1 MSKIYITGKHLG
13 EVLHHKGG
21 GTFMKKILI
30 PLDGT
35 ERSMHSIDLVKNL
48 YKKDEVEIVLLYVKE
63 DVNNVIMEYDLTA
76 AETEMQGVA
85 APALKELNGYKV
97 SCEFGLIDAGS
108 EIIKRAQMNEIDIII
123 MTKST
128 KKGLTRMI
136 GSVTSYV
143 VRNAPCIV
151 MIVPE

>member
-1 MSKIYITGKHLG
+1 
-13 EVLHHKGG
+13 
-21 GTFMKKILI
+21 MKKILI

-48 YKKDEVEIVLLYVKE
+48 YKKDEIEITLLYIKE
-63 DVNNVIMEYDLTA
+63 DVKNMIMEDDLVA
-76 AETEMQGVA
+76 AEKDMQKMV
-85 APALKELNGYKV
+85 APAVKELAGYKL
-97 SCEFGLIDAGS
+97 SCEFGLIDPGT
-108 EIIKRAQMNEIDIII
+108 EIVKRAVMNSTDIII

>member
-1 MSKIYITGKHLG
+1 MK
-13 EVLHHKGG
+13 
-21 GTFMKKILI
+21 KKILI

-48 YKKDEVEIVLLYVKE
+48 YRQDEVEIILLYVKE
-63 DVNNVIMEYDLTA
+63 DVNNVIMEYDLAA
-76 AETEMQGVA
+76 AEKDMQRLT
-85 APALKELNGYKV
+85 APAVKELEGFEIT
-97 SCEFGLIDAGS
+97 CEFGLIDAGS
-108 EIIKRAQMNEIDIII
+108 EIIKRAKMNKIDIIV

>member
-1 MSKIYITGKHLG
+1 
-13 EVLHHKGG
+13 
-21 GTFMKKILI
+21 MKRILI

-48 YKKDEVEIVLLYVKE
+48 YKKDEIEITLLYIKE
-63 DVNNVIMEYDLTA
+63 DVKNMIMEDDLVA
-76 AETEMQGVA
+76 AEKDMQKMV
-85 APALKELNGYKV
+85 APAVKELAGYKL
-97 SCEFGLIDAGS
+97 SCEFGLIDPGT
-108 EIIKRAQMNEIDIII
+108 EIVKRAVMNSIDIII

>member
-1 MSKIYITGKHLG
+1 
-13 EVLHHKGG
+13 
-21 GTFMKKILI
+21 MKKILI

-48 YKKDEVEIVLLYVKE
+48 YKKDEVEITLLYIKE
-63 DVNNVIMEYDLTA
+63 DVKNMIMEDDLIA
-76 AETEMQGVA
+76 AEKDMQKMV
-85 APALKELNGYKV
+85 APAVKELAGYKL
-97 SCEFGLIDAGS
+97 SCEFGLIDPGT
-108 EIIKRAQMNEIDIII
+108 EIVKRAIMNSIDIII

>member
-1 MSKIYITGKHLG
+1 
-13 EVLHHKGG
+13 
-21 GTFMKKILI
+21 MKKILI

-48 YKKDEVEIVLLYVKE
+48 YNKDEVEITLLYIKE
-63 DVNNVIMEYDLTA
+63 DVKNMIMEEDLIA
-76 AETEMQGVA
+76 AEKDMQRMT
-85 APALKELNGYKV
+85 APAVKELVGYKLT
-97 SCEFGLIDAGS
+97 CEFGLIDPGS
-108 EIIKRAQMNEIDIII
+108 EIVKRAIMNSIDIII

>member
-1 MSKIYITGKHLG
+1 
-13 EVLHHKGG
+13 
-21 GTFMKKILI
+21 MKKILI

-48 YKKDEVEIVLLYVKE
+48 YKKDEIEITLLYIKE
-63 DVNNVIMEYDLTA
+63 DVKNMIMEEDLIA
-76 AETEMQGVA
+76 AEKDMQKMT
-85 APALKELNGYKV
+85 APAVKELAEYKLN
-97 SCEFGLIDAGS
+97 CEFGLIDPGT
-108 EIIKRAQMNEIDIII
+108 EIVKRAVMNSIDIII

>member
-1 MSKIYITGKHLG
+1 
-13 EVLHHKGG
+13 
-21 GTFMKKILI
+21 MKKILI

-48 YKKDEVEIVLLYVKE
+48 YKKDEIEITLLYIKE
-63 DVNNVIMEYDLTA
+63 DVKNMIMEEDLIE
-76 AETEMQGVA
+76 AEKDMQKMV
-85 APALKELNGYKV
+85 APAVKELAGYKL
-97 SCEFGLIDAGS
+97 SCEFGLIDPGT
-108 EIIKRAQMNEIDIII
+108 EIVKRAVMNSIYIII

>member
-1 MSKIYITGKHLG
+1 
-13 EVLHHKGG
+13 
-21 GTFMKKILI
+21 MKKILI

-48 YKKDEVEIVLLYVKE
+48 YKKDEIKITLLYVKE
-63 DVNNVIMEYDLTA
+63 NVNSMIMEEDLAAAEREMQKKTA
-76 AETEMQGVA
+76 AAVT
-85 APALKELNGYKV
+85 ALEGYDV
-97 SCEFGLIDAGS
+97 SCEFGLLDAGS
-108 EIIKRAQMNEIDIII
+108 EIVKHALMDEVNIIV

-128 KKGLTRMI
+128 KKGLTRII

-143 VRNAPCIV
+143 VKNAPCIV

>member
-1 MSKIYITGKHLG
+1 
-13 EVLHHKGG
+13 
-21 GTFMKKILI
+21 MKKILI

-48 YKKDEVEIVLLYVKE
+48 YNKDEIEITLLYVKE
-63 DVNNVIMEYDLTA
+63 DVKSMIMEEDLIE
-76 AETEMQGVA
+76 AEKDMQRMT
-85 APALKELNGYKV
+85 APAVKELSGYKI
-97 SCEFGLIDAGS
+97 SCEFGLIDPGS
-108 EIIKRAQMNEIDIII
+108 EIVKRAIMNSIDIIV

>member
-1 MSKIYITGKHLG
+1 MK
-13 EVLHHKGG
+13 
-21 GTFMKKILI
+21 KKILI

-48 YKKDEVEIVLLYVKE
+48 YRQDEVEIILLYVKE
-63 DVNNVIMEYDLTA
+63 DVNNVIMEYDLAA
-76 AETEMQGVA
+76 AEKDMQRLT
-85 APALKELNGYKV
+85 APAVKELEGFEV
-97 SCEFGLIDAGS
+97 TCEFGLIDAGS
-108 EIIKRAQMNEIDIII
+108 EIIKRAKMNKIDIIV

-143 VRNAPCIV
+143 VKNAPCIAV
-151 MIVPE
+151 SYTHLTLPTT

>member
-1 MSKIYITGKHLG
+1 
-13 EVLHHKGG
+13 
-21 GTFMKKILI
+21 MKKILI

-48 YKKDEVEIVLLYVKE
+48 YKKDEINVILLYIKE
-63 DVNNVIMEYDLTA
+63 DVRNMIMEEDLAA
-76 AETEMQGVA
+76 AEREMQGMT
-85 APALKELNGYKV
+85 APAVKELAGYNV
-97 SCEFGLIDAGS
+97 SCEFGLIDPGT
-108 EIIKRAQMNEIDIII
+108 EIIKHALMNDVDIIV

-143 VRNAPCIV
+143 VKNAPCVV

>member
-1 MSKIYITGKHLG
+1 
-13 EVLHHKGG
+13 
-21 GTFMKKILI
+21 MKKILI

-48 YKKDEVEIVLLYVKE
+48 YKKDEIEITLLYIKE
-63 DVNNVIMEYDLTA
+63 DVKNMIMEEDLIE
-76 AETEMQGVA
+76 AEKDMQKMV
-85 APALKELNGYKV
+85 APAVKELAGYKL
-97 SCEFGLIDAGS
+97 SCEFGLIDPGT
-108 EIIKRAQMNEIDIII
+108 EIVKRAVMNSTDIII

>member
-1 MSKIYITGKHLG
+1 MK
-13 EVLHHKGG
+13 
-21 GTFMKKILI
+21 KKILI

-48 YKKDEVEIVLLYVKE
+48 YRQDEVEIILLYVKE
-63 DVNNVIMEYDLTA
+63 DVNNVIMEYDLAA
-76 AETEMQGVA
+76 AEKDMQRLA
-85 APALKELNGYKV
+85 APAVKELEGFEIT
-97 SCEFGLIDAGS
+97 CEFGLIDAGS
-108 EIIKRAQMNEIDIII
+108 EIIKRAKMNKIDIIV

-143 VRNAPCIV
+143 VKNAPCIV

>member
-1 MSKIYITGKHLG
+1 
-13 EVLHHKGG
+13 
-21 GTFMKKILI
+21 MKRILI

-48 YKKDEVEIVLLYVKE
+48 YKKDEIEITLLYIKE
-63 DVNNVIMEYDLTA
+63 DVKNMIMEDDLVA
-76 AETEMQGVA
+76 AEKDMQKMVV
-85 APALKELNGYKV
+85 PAVKELAGYKL
-97 SCEFGLIDAGS
+97 SCEFGLIDPGT
-108 EIIKRAQMNEIDIII
+108 EIVKRAIMNSIDIII

>member
-1 MSKIYITGKHLG
+1 
-13 EVLHHKGG
+13 
-21 GTFMKKILI
+21 MKRILI

-48 YKKDEVEIVLLYVKE
+48 YKKDEIEITLLYIKE
-63 DVNNVIMEYDLTA
+63 DVKNMIMEDDLIA
-76 AETEMQGVA
+76 AEKDMQKMV
-85 APALKELNGYKV
+85 APAVKELAGYKL
-97 SCEFGLIDAGS
+97 SCEFGLIDPGT
-108 EIIKRAQMNEIDIII
+108 EIVKRAVMNSIDIII

>member
-1 MSKIYITGKHLG
+1 
-13 EVLHHKGG
+13 
-21 GTFMKKILI
+21 MKKILI

-48 YKKDEVEIVLLYVKE
+48 YNKDEIEITLLYVKE
-63 DVNNVIMEYDLTA
+63 DVKSMIMEEDLIE
-76 AETEMQGVA
+76 AEKDMQKMT
-85 APALKELNGYKV
+85 APAVKELSGYKI
-97 SCEFGLIDAGS
+97 SCEFGLIDPGS
-108 EIIKRAQMNEIDIII
+108 EIVKRAIMNSIDIIV

>member
-1 MSKIYITGKHLG
+1 
-13 EVLHHKGG
+13 
-21 GTFMKKILI
+21 MKRILI

-48 YKKDEVEIVLLYVKE
+48 YKKDEIEITLLYIKE
-63 DVNNVIMEYDLTA
+63 DVKNMIMEDDLIA
-76 AETEMQGVA
+76 AEKDMQKMV
-85 APALKELNGYKV
+85 APAVKELAGYKL
-97 SCEFGLIDAGS
+97 SCEFGLIDPGT
-108 EIIKRAQMNEIDIII
+108 EIVKRAIMNSIDIII

>member
-1 MSKIYITGKHLG
+1 MK
-13 EVLHHKGG
+13 
-21 GTFMKKILI
+21 KKILI

-48 YKKDEVEIVLLYVKE
+48 YRQDEVEIILLYVKE

-76 AETEMQGVA
+76 AQKDMQRLT
-85 APALKELNGYKV
+85 APAVKELMGYEV
-97 SCEFGLIDAGS
+97 TCEFGLIDAGV
-108 EIIKRAQMNEIDIII
+108 EIVKRAKMNKTDIIV

-143 VRNAPCIV
+143 VKNAPCIV

>member
-1 MSKIYITGKHLG
+1 
-13 EVLHHKGG
+13 
-21 GTFMKKILI
+21 MKKILI

-48 YKKDEVEIVLLYVKE
+48 YKKDEIEITLLYIKE
-63 DVNNVIMEYDLTA
+63 DVKNMIMEDDLIA
-76 AETEMQGVA
+76 AEKDMQKMV
-85 APALKELNGYKV
+85 APAVKELAGYKL
-97 SCEFGLIDAGS
+97 SCEFGLIDPGT
-108 EIIKRAQMNEIDIII
+108 EIVKRAVMNSTDIII

>member
-1 MSKIYITGKHLG
+1 
-13 EVLHHKGG
+13 
-21 GTFMKKILI
+21 MKKIMI

-35 ERSMHSIDLVKNL
+35 DRSMHSIDLVKNL
-48 YKKDEVEIVLLYVKE
+48 YRQDEVEIILLYIKE
-63 DVNNVIMEYDLTA
+63 DVNNMIMEYDLVA
-76 AETEMQGVA
+76 AEKEMQRMVE
-85 APALKELNGYKV
+85 PAVKELMGYDV
-97 SCEFGLIDAGS
+97 TCEYGLIDPGS
-108 EIIKRAQMNEIDIII
+108 EIVKRAQMNNVDIII

>member
-1 MSKIYITGKHLG
+1 
-13 EVLHHKGG
+13 
-21 GTFMKKILI
+21 MKQILI

-48 YKKDEVEIVLLYVKE
+48 YNKDEVEITLLYIKE
-63 DVNNVIMEYDLTA
+63 DVKNMIMEEDLIA
-76 AETEMQGVA
+76 AEKDMQRMT
-85 APALKELNGYKV
+85 APAVKELMGYKLT
-97 SCEFGLIDAGS
+97 CEFGLIDPGS
-108 EIIKRAQMNEIDIII
+108 EIVKRAIMNSIDIII

>member
-1 MSKIYITGKHLG
+1 
-13 EVLHHKGG
+13 
-21 GTFMKKILI
+21 MKKILI

-48 YKKDEVEIVLLYVKE
+48 YNKDEVEITLLYIKE
-63 DVNNVIMEYDLTA
+63 DVKNMIMEEDLIA
-76 AETEMQGVA
+76 AEKDMQRMT
-85 APALKELNGYKV
+85 APAIKELMGYKLT
-97 SCEFGLIDAGS
+97 CEFGLIDPGS
-108 EIIKRAQMNEIDIII
+108 EIVKRAIMNSIDIII

>member
-1 MSKIYITGKHLG
+1 
-13 EVLHHKGG
+13 
-21 GTFMKKILI
+21 MKKILI

-48 YKKDEVEIVLLYVKE
+48 YKKDEINVILLYIKE
-63 DVNNVIMEYDLTA
+63 DVRNMIMEEDLAA
-76 AETEMQGVA
+76 AEREMQGMT
-85 APALKELNGYKV
+85 APAVKELAGYNV
-97 SCEFGLIDAGS
+97 SCEFGLIDAGT
-108 EIIKRAQMNEIDIII
+108 EIVKHALMNDVDIIV

-143 VRNAPCIV
+143 VKNAPCVV
-151 MIVPE
+151 MIVHE

>member
-1 MSKIYITGKHLG
+1 
-13 EVLHHKGG
+13 
-21 GTFMKKILI
+21 MKKILI

-35 ERSMHSIDLVKNL
+35 ERSMHSMDLVKNL
-48 YKKDEVEIVLLYVKE
+48 YNKDEVEITLLYIKE
-63 DVNNVIMEYDLTA
+63 DVKNMIMEEDLIA
-76 AETEMQGVA
+76 AEKDMQRMT
-85 APALKELNGYKV
+85 APAVKELMGYKLT
-97 SCEFGLIDAGS
+97 CEFGLIDPGS
-108 EIIKRAQMNEIDIII
+108 EIVKRAIMNSIDIII

>member
-1 MSKIYITGKHLG
+1 MK
-13 EVLHHKGG
+13 
-21 GTFMKKILI
+21 KKILI

-48 YKKDEVEIVLLYVKE
+48 YRQDEVEIILLYVKE

-76 AETEMQGVA
+76 AQKDMQRLT
-85 APALKELNGYKV
+85 APAVKELMGYEV
-97 SCEFGLIDAGS
+97 NCEFGLIDAGV
-108 EIIKRAQMNEIDIII
+108 EIVKRAKMNKTDIIV

-143 VRNAPCIV
+143 VKNAPCIV
-151 MIVPE
+151 MIVAE

>member
-1 MSKIYITGKHLG
+1 MK
-13 EVLHHKGG
+13 
-21 GTFMKKILI
+21 KKILI

-48 YKKDEVEIVLLYVKE
+48 YRQDEVEIILLYVKE
-63 DVNNVIMEYDLTA
+63 DVNNVIMEYDLAA
-76 AETEMQGVA
+76 AEKDMQRLT
-85 APALKELNGYKV
+85 APAVKELEGFEV
-97 SCEFGLIDAGS
+97 TCEFGLIDAGS
-108 EIIKRAQMNEIDIII
+108 EIIKRAKMNKIDIIV

-143 VRNAPCIV
+143 VKNAPCIV
-151 MIVPE
+151 MIVSE

>member
-1 MSKIYITGKHLG
+1 MRVNLLCGCISKEDRI
-13 EVLHHKGG
+13 V
-21 GTFMKKILI
+21 MKKILI

-48 YKKDEVEIVLLYVKE
+48 YNKDEVEITLLYIKE
-63 DVNNVIMEYDLTA
+63 DVKNMIMEEDLIA
-76 AETEMQGVA
+76 AEKDMQRMT
-85 APALKELNGYKV
+85 APAIKELMGYKLT
-97 SCEFGLIDAGS
+97 CEFGLIDPGS
-108 EIIKRAQMNEIDIII
+108 EIVKRAIMNSIDIII

>member
-1 MSKIYITGKHLG
+1 MK
-13 EVLHHKGG
+13 
-21 GTFMKKILI
+21 KKILI

-48 YKKDEVEIVLLYVKE
+48 YRQDEVEIILLYVKE
-63 DVNNVIMEYDLTA
+63 DVNNVIMEYDLAA
-76 AETEMQGVA
+76 AEKDMQRLT
-85 APALKELNGYKV
+85 APAVKELEGFEV
-97 SCEFGLIDAGS
+97 TCEFGLIDAGS
-108 EIIKRAQMNEIDIII
+108 EIIKRAKMNKIDIIV

-143 VRNAPCIV
+143 VKNAPCIV

>member
-1 MSKIYITGKHLG
+1 
-13 EVLHHKGG
+13 
-21 GTFMKKILI
+21 MKKILI

-48 YKKDEVEIVLLYVKE
+48 YKKDEIEITLLYIKE
-63 DVNNVIMEYDLTA
+63 DVKNMIMEDDLVA
-76 AETEMQGVA
+76 AEKDMQKMV
-85 APALKELNGYKV
+85 APAVKELAGYKL
-97 SCEFGLIDAGS
+97 SCEFGLIDPGT
-108 EIIKRAQMNEIDIII
+108 EIVKRAVMNSIDIII

>member
-1 MSKIYITGKHLG
+1 
-13 EVLHHKGG
+13 
-21 GTFMKKILI
+21 MKKILI

-48 YKKDEVEIVLLYVKE
+48 YNKDEIEITLLYVKE
-63 DVNNVIMEYDLTA
+63 DVKSMIMEEDLIE
-76 AETEMQGVA
+76 AEKDMQRMT
-85 APALKELNGYKV
+85 APAVKELSGYKI
-97 SCEFGLIDAGS
+97 SCEFGLIDPGS
-108 EIIKRAQMNEIDIII
+108 EIVKRAIMNSIDIIV

-136 GSVTSYV
+136 GSVTNYV

>member
-1 MSKIYITGKHLG
+1 
-13 EVLHHKGG
+13 
-21 GTFMKKILI
+21 MKKILI

-48 YKKDEVEIVLLYVKE
+48 YNKDEVEITLLYIKE
-63 DVNNVIMEYDLTA
+63 DVKNMIMEEDLIV
-76 AETEMQGVA
+76 AEKDMQRMT
-85 APALKELNGYKV
+85 APAVKELMGYKLT
-97 SCEFGLIDAGS
+97 CEFGLIDPGS
-108 EIIKRAQMNEIDIII
+108 EIVKRAIMNSIDIII

>member
-1 MSKIYITGKHLG
+1 
-13 EVLHHKGG
+13 
-21 GTFMKKILI
+21 MKKILI

-48 YKKDEVEIVLLYVKE
+48 YRQDEVEIILLYVKE
-63 DVNNVIMEYDLTA
+63 DVNNVIMEYDLAA
-76 AETEMQGVA
+76 AEKDMQRLT
-85 APALKELNGYKV
+85 APAVKELEGFEIT
-97 SCEFGLIDAGS
+97 CEFGLIDAGS
-108 EIIKRAQMNEIDIII
+108 EIIKRAKMNKIDIIV

-143 VRNAPCIV
+143 VRLSLIH
-151 MIVPE
+151 I

>member
-1 MSKIYITGKHLG
+1 
-13 EVLHHKGG
+13 
-21 GTFMKKILI
+21 MKRILI

-48 YKKDEVEIVLLYVKE
+48 YKKDEVEITLLYIKE
-63 DVNNVIMEYDLTA
+63 DVKNMIMEDDLIA
-76 AETEMQGVA
+76 AEKDMQKMV
-85 APALKELNGYKV
+85 APAVKELAGYKL
-97 SCEFGLIDAGS
+97 SCEFGLIDPGT
-108 EIIKRAQMNEIDIII
+108 EIVKRAVMNSTDIII

>member
-1 MSKIYITGKHLG
+1 MK
-13 EVLHHKGG
+13 
-21 GTFMKKILI
+21 KKILI

-48 YKKDEVEIVLLYVKE
+48 YRQDEVEIILLYVKE
-63 DVNNVIMEYDLTA
+63 DVNNVIMEYDLAA
-76 AETEMQGVA
+76 AEKDMQRLT
-85 APALKELNGYKV
+85 APAVKELEGFEIT
-97 SCEFGLIDAGS
+97 CEFGLIDAGS
-108 EIIKRAQMNEIDIII
+108 EIIKRAKMNKIDIIV

-143 VRNAPCIV
+143 VKNAPCIV

>member
-1 MSKIYITGKHLG
+1 
-13 EVLHHKGG
+13 
-21 GTFMKKILI
+21 MKKILI

-48 YKKDEVEIVLLYVKE
+48 YNKDEIEITLLYIKE
-63 DVNNVIMEYDLTA
+63 DVKSMIMEEDLAA
-76 AETEMQGVA
+76 AEKDMQKVA
-85 APALKELNGYKV
+85 TPAIKELAGYKV
-97 SCEFGLIDAGS
+97 NCEFGLIDPGS
-108 EIIKRAQMNEIDIII
+108 EIVKRAMMNSIDIIV

-143 VRNAPCIV
+143 VRNTPCIV

>member
-1 MSKIYITGKHLG
+1 
-13 EVLHHKGG
+13 
-21 GTFMKKILI
+21 MKKILI

-48 YKKDEVEIVLLYVKE
+48 YKKDEIEITLLYIKE
-63 DVNNVIMEYDLTA
+63 DVKNMIMEDDLVA
-76 AETEMQGVA
+76 AEKDMQKMV
-85 APALKELNGYKV
+85 APAVKELAGYKL
-97 SCEFGLIDAGS
+97 SCEFGLIDRGT
-108 EIIKRAQMNEIDIII
+108 EIVKRAVMNSTDIII

>member
-1 MSKIYITGKHLG
+1 
-13 EVLHHKGG
+13 
-21 GTFMKKILI
+21 MKKILI

-48 YKKDEVEIVLLYVKE
+48 YKKDEIEITLLYIKE
-63 DVNNVIMEYDLTA
+63 DVKNMIMEEDLIA
-76 AETEMQGVA
+76 AEKDMQKMTG
-85 APALKELNGYKV
+85 PAVKELAGYKLN
-97 SCEFGLIDAGS
+97 CEFGLIDPGT
-108 EIIKRAQMNEIDIII
+108 EIVKRAVMNSIDIII

>member
-1 MSKIYITGKHLG
+1 
-13 EVLHHKGG
+13 
-21 GTFMKKILI
+21 MKKILI

-48 YKKDEVEIVLLYVKE
+48 YKKDEIEITLLYIKE
-63 DVNNVIMEYDLTA
+63 DVKNMIMEEDLIE
-76 AETEMQGVA
+76 AEKDMQKMV
-85 APALKELNGYKV
+85 APAVKELAGYKL
-97 SCEFGLIDAGS
+97 SCEFGLIDPGT
-108 EIIKRAQMNEIDIII
+108 EIVKRAVMNSIDIII

>member
-1 MSKIYITGKHLG
+1 
-13 EVLHHKGG
+13 
-21 GTFMKKILI
+21 MKKILI

-48 YKKDEVEIVLLYVKE
+48 YNKDEIEITLLYVKE
-63 DVNNVIMEYDLTA
+63 DVKSMIMEEDLIE
-76 AETEMQGVA
+76 AEKDMQKMT
-85 APALKELNGYKV
+85 APAVKELSGYKI
-97 SCEFGLIDAGS
+97 SCEFGLIDPGS
-108 EIIKRAQMNEIDIII
+108 EIVKRAIMNSIDIIV

-143 VRNAPCIV
+143 VRNAPCII